1 MRRRA
6 YLPDVLLKHKK
17 EGWYLVPLPIIA
29 VDPDRGFLMGVLGE
43 LYDNGSRDDPFFSST
58 AFRRRIFFAAEY
70 GTNDFFSVR
79 AFYDHTY
86 VAGSPWRLK
95 SELGIERHGLRNYF
109 GVGGD
114 SMQPLTHPATGQQ
127 YRVYSEY
134 KDSLAREQDGSA
146 LTRFNDYGETRL
158 RNSTSAEVDLFGG
171 IVRGLAGFQ
180 VAHYWLQ
187 EQTGREV
194 DAKDA
199 NGNEVKA
206 TQATTKIREDCAA
219 GRVVGCE
226 GGFDNFLKLGISLDT
241 RNFEPDP
248 DYGVLAQIIGNFS
261 AKFIGSEEDY
271 IRLNT
276 AVSGYYSLMPS
287 ITRLVAA
294 ARVLWSMSF
303 GDVPFFTQ
311 PTYTF
316 AGEDRFGLGGFFTF
330 RGYQQGRFIGKVTAL
345 VNLELRW
352 RFVEFQG
359 WGQHFSVG
367 ITPFFETGRVYD
379 EVSSAGLNDFFSN
392 WQWSTGAGLRL
403 GWNLST
409 LIALDMGVS
418 EEHQTFFMMMGHQ
431 F

>member
-1 MRRRA
+1 
-6 YLPDVLLKHKK
+6 
-17 EGWYLVPLPIIA
+17 
-29 VDPDRGFLMGVLGE
+29 
-43 LYDNGSRDDPFFSST
+43 
-58 AFRRRIFFAAEY
+58 
-70 GTNDFFSVR
+70 
-79 AFYDHTY
+79 
-86 VAGSPWRLK
+86 
-95 SELGIERHGLRNYF
+95 
-109 GVGGD
+109 
-114 SMQPLTHPATGQQ
+114 
-127 YRVYSEY
+127 
-134 KDSLAREQDGSA
+134 
-146 LTRFNDYGETRL
+146 
-158 RNSTSAEVDLFGG
+158 
-171 IVRGLAGFQ
+171 

-187 EQTGREV
+187 ERTGQQV

-199 NGNEVKA
+199 NGNDVKA
-206 TQATTKIREDCAA
+206 TQATTQILEDCEA
-219 GRVVGCE
+219 GRVAGCN
-226 GGFDNFLKLGISLDT
+226 GGFDNFFKQGITLDT

-248 DYGVLAQIIGNFS
+248 DYGVLAQLIGNFS
-261 AKFIGSEEDY
+261 GKFIGSEENY

-276 AVSGYYSLMPS
+276 ILSGYYSLMPS

-316 AGEDRFGLGGFFTF
+316 AGQDRFGLGGFFTF

-352 RFVEFQG
+352 KFVEFQG

-379 EVSSAGLNDFFSN
+379 EVSSAGLNDFFAN

-409 LIALDMGVS
+409 LIALDVGVS